1 MIRNKMALAIAKM
14 LEINASNV
22 ILTFS
27 SATLRRR
34 DLLQQNGV
42 LVMVGLTNFH
52 NSVSSFTSKITS
64 ERINAAM
71 AAEGLEAVQ
80 LITVLSTGDFH
91 VVIIISTLK

>member
-1 MIRNKMALAIAKM
+1 MALAIAKM